1 MIYLFIV
8 LSLNL
13 PHQVNIFGGFA
24 PASQTAVELSKALGS
39 RTVMSGSISRGKNDP
54 TQSLQMIERP
64 LMTPDELKT
73 MPKGGFVVMK
83 TGVHP
88 MQVQLRLFLDW
99 GIRFRKPYEVPE
111 TAQRK
116 VAYANKEG
124 LEAAILQ
131 KHPPA
136 IPVRNERPQPPLR
149 EERPPLPRR
158 PVFRERAGDDL

>member
-88 MQVQLRLFLDW
+88 MQVHLRLFLDW
-99 GIRFRKPYEVPE
+99 GIRFKKPYDVPE
-111 TAQRK
+111 KAQRK
-116 VAYANKEG
+116 VAYANKDD
-124 LEAAILQ
+124 LEAAIIR

-136 IPVRNERPQPPLR
+136 VPARSERPQPPLR

-158 PVFRERAGDDL
+158 PIFRERSGDDL